1 MLSWLN
7 RRVPNGTHGGVR
19 GRNFSVMRNFSY
31 SIYIPH
37 TEILLHF
44 MLVYGFIVITEIDNK
59 FIGYVLQASK
69 RLIKSG
75 QIDILIETAK
85 DLTEKAV
92 ADEFG
97 D

>member
-1 MLSWLN
+1 MFTL
-7 RRVPNGTHGGVR
+7 R
-19 GRNFSVMRNFSY
+19 
-31 SIYIPH
+31 
-37 TEILLHF
+37 EITIGCYAVIKYKEKTDDKPF
-44 MLVYGFIVITEIDNK
+44 KVYGFIVITEIDNK
-59 FIGYVLQASK
+59 FIGDVLQASK
-69 RLIKSG
+69 QLIKSG